1 MEQKNMAVLM
11 KIVIVIM
18 GIVGI
23 ICFADII
30 PGLGRYFVDEYKEF
44 SGWYMPWLI
53 FLDLLA
59 IPFYAILVLG
69 WIVSSEIGRDK
80 SFSDK
85 NAKLIKAASVI
96 TLSASVYFFVGNMVL
111 FFLQKNHPGVILASI
126 LVVFVGFAVT
136 VGFALLSHLIMK
148 AAKLQEQN
156 DLTI

>member
-1 MEQKNMAVLM
+1 MGQKNMSVLM
-11 KIVIVIM
+11 KIVIVMM

-23 ICFADII
+23 VCFADLI
-30 PGLGRYFVDEYKEF
+30 PILGKYFAESYPEF
-44 SGWYMPWLI
+44 SSWYWPWFI

-96 TLSASVYFFVGNMVL
+96 SLSASVYFFVGNMVL

-126 LVVFVGFAVT
+126 LVVFVGFAVS
-136 VGFALLSHLIMK
+136 VGFAMLSHLIMK